1 MLPLHMGSVWEM
13 FAMALKLSQ
22 PVTAV
27 NLTRVDWMLHTP
39 RSRWSNVFWIGAAV
53 VFSLYVCL
61 AMLPEVN
68 RFLKGA
74 RPVFSFQSIM
84 SLAVPGCW
92 EKKIRGRQTLTL
104 TTSRYLWLG
113 HKTASSWTAG
123 HQSLTWG
130 INFPLLS
137 LLLIF
142 TIVHW
147 LSLVMAFTL
156 GTLRKDA
163 PGGWFRNDSW
173 ISGTYLTSSWLWE
186 SKRSILH
193 SQDNQALN
201 TSVYSC

>member
-1 MLPLHMGSVWEM
+1 M

-39 RSRWSNVFWIGAAV
+39 RSWWSNVFLIGAAV
-53 VFSLYVCL
+53 VFFLIRPLGNASWSESLPQRCQTSL
-61 AMLPEVN
+61 QLSINNEFGCARML
-68 RFLKGA
+68 K
-74 RPVFSFQSIM
+74 
-84 SLAVPGCW
+84 
-92 EKKIRGRQTLTL
+92 KKIRGRQTLTL

-147 LSLVMAFTL
+147 LSVVMAFTL

-163 PGGWFRNDSW
+163 PGGWFRNDSL
-173 ISGTYLTSSWLWE
+173 INGTYLTSSGLWE
-186 SKRSILH
+186 SKRSIRH
-193 SQDNQALN
+193 SQDNQVLK
-201 TSVYSC
+201 VQWECRLVLPVPP